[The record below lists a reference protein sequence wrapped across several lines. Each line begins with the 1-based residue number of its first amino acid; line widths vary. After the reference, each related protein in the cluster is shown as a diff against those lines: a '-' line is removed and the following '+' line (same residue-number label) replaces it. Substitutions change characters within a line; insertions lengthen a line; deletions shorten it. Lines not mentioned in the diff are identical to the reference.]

1 MKESTKNI
9 LKTAGRWCLVLL
21 ILVAIS
27 LAAALVLNALGV
39 LAFVDGGIVFNRA
52 SFEHFATSWY
62 GWIILIALQ
71 LVITTALSFVPGI
84 SMAFI
89 ILLQELFP
97 APWQAFIVAFSGVLL
112 SSLLMY
118 ITGRTGGLA
127 IARKLLGEKDCE
139 RAADLLD
146 RGVIFF
152 PIMMLFP
159 MFPDDALVMMAG
171 TLKMSLK
178 WFIPTI
184 VICRGIGVATIVFG
198 MNFIPFELFTAW
210 WHWALFIGACAVGIA
225 AVFYA
230 AYRLNKYLSQK
241 KAAEAEE

>member
-1 MKESTKNI
+1 MKEPTKNI
-9 LKTAGRWCLVLL
+9 LKTVGRWCLVVL
-21 ILVAIS
+21 ILIAIS
-27 LAAALVLNALGV
+27 AVAALILYACGV
-39 LAFVDGGIVFNRA
+39 LYYGESGLEFNRVL
-52 SFEHFATSWY
+52 FENFATSWY
-62 GWIILIALQ
+62 GWIILIAIQ
-71 LVITTALSFVPGI
+71 LVITTALSFVPGV

-97 APWQAFIVAFSGVLL
+97 VPWQAFLVAFSGVLL

-139 RAADLLD
+139 HAADLLD
-146 RGVIFF
+146 RGVVFF
-152 PIMMLFP
+152 PLMMLFP

-178 WFIPTI
+178 WFIPSI
-184 VICRGIGVATIVFG
+184 VVCRGIGVATIVFG
-198 MNFIPFELFTAW
+198 LNLIPFELFTTP
-210 WHWALFIGACAVGIA
+210 WHWVGFIAACAVGIA
-225 AVFYA
+225 LVFYL

-241 KAAEAEE
+241 KSETVKE